1 MTYDDELN
9 RHIADLNGEIKIWT
23 KELEYYGS
31 FLTWMDLWDDFI
43 YFRMNAHLEQ
53 DEDEP
58 FPRYVL

>member
-1 MTYDDELN
+1 MTYDDELYQ
-9 RHIADLNGEIKIWT
+9 HIADLNDEIKIWT
-23 KELEYYGS
+23 KELEYHSS

-53 DEDEP
+53 DEDGP